1 MADDSRTPLVGPKKA
16 KKSWVDFFVMF
27 RWMIVVPI
35 VLPISF
41 AFECHKRFLDWLSA
55 RRNYE
60 SKEAAHQ
67 KNVEAI
73 QKRLRQRNP
82 GKDGL
87 VCTARK
93 PWLSVSMR
101 NQDYK
106 RARRFEV
113 DLNDF
118 RHILNIDK
126 ERMVAR
132 VEPFVSMAQLSGHTV
147 PMGLALAVVP
157 ELDDLTVGGLI
168 NGYGIEGSSHIYGL
182 FQDTVLAY
190 EIVLGDGTLVRA
202 TADNEYSDLYYAIPW
217 SQGTLG
223 LLVAAELQL
232 IEVKPYMKV
241 SKFCQN
247 AASRPV
253 MWEIYREDAILL
265 ALYRRCTSGHL
276 EIWT

>member
-1 MADDSRTPLVGPKKA
+1 MADSSRTPLVAPRKA
-16 KKSWVDFFVMF
+16 PKSWVDFAVMF
-27 RWMIVVPI
+27 RWILVVPI

-41 AFECHKRFLDWLSA
+41 AFECRKRIRDWYS
-55 RRNYE
+55 RRRSYE
-60 SKEAAHQ
+60 SKEAEHQ
-67 KNVEAI
+67 KNVEAV
-73 QKRLRQRNP
+73 QKRLRSRNAS
-82 GKDGL
+82 KDGL

-113 DLNDF
+113 DLSDF

-126 ERMVAR
+126 ERLVAR
-132 VEPFVSMAQLSGHTV
+132 VEPFVSMAQLSAATV

-182 FQDTVLAY
+182 FQDIVLAY

-223 LLVAAELQL
+223 MLVAAELQM
-232 IEVKPYMKV
+232 IEIKPYMKV
-241 SKFCQN
+241 RARF
-247 AASRPV
+247 
-253 MWEIYREDAILL
+253 
-265 ALYRRCTSGHL
+265 
-276 EIWT
+276 